1 MLSELSIIE
10 FLIVQLSVAF
20 SPGLIIALI
29 INESVQKGRKNGI
42 QVALGSALGAL
53 IITLISAFTISYI
66 FNLVPQFLT
75 VIYIVGTIYI
85 VYKGVSTFNSKIKD
99 EIKENLQQSFIA
111 GLKLNLVNPKMWLF
125 YLTIL
130 PVFIS
135 NEIDVLNKLII
146 LGLLTVLI
154 NLFADISYAY
164 LSNFFFQSSS
174 IKTKKLI
181 NKISGIT
188 LIGLGLYIAISRL
201 S

>member
-29 INESVQKGRKNGI
+29 INESVQKGKKNGI
-42 QVALGSALGAL
+42 QVALGSALGAI
-53 IITLISAFTISYI
+53 IITLISSFTISYI

-164 LSNFFFQSSS
+164 LSNFFFQRSS
-174 IKTKKLI
+174 IKTKQLI

>member
-146 LGLLTVLI
+146 LGVLTVLI

-174 IKTKKLI
+174 IKTKQQI

>member
-1 MLSELSIIE
+1 MLSELAIIE

-85 VYKGVSTFNSKIKD
+85 IYKGVSTFNSKIKD

-174 IKTKKLI
+174 IKTKQLI

>member
-29 INESVQKGRKNGI
+29 INESVQKGRKNGV

-85 VYKGVSTFNSKIKD
+85 VYKGVSTYNSKIKD

-135 NEIDVLNKLII
+135 NEIDILNKLII

-174 IKTKKLI
+174 IKTKQLI
-181 NKISGIT
+181 NKISGVT
-188 LIGLGLYIAISRL
+188 LIGLGLYIAFSRL

>member
-53 IITLISAFTISYI
+53 IITLISSFTISHI

-85 VYKGVSTFNSKIKD
+85 VYKGVSTFNSKIKN

-174 IKTKKLI
+174 TKTKQLI

>member
-146 LGLLTVLI
+146 LGLITVLI

-174 IKTKKLI
+174 IKTKRLI

>member
-10 FLIVQLSVAF
+10 FLIVQLSMAF

-29 INESVQKGRKNGI
+29 INESVQKGKKNGI
-42 QVALGSALGAL
+42 QVALGSALGAI
-53 IITLISAFTISYI
+53 IITLISSFTISYI

-164 LSNFFFQSSS
+164 LSNFFFQRSS
-174 IKTKKLI
+174 IKTKQLI